1 MKRISTALLLWLFA
15 THALAQTAVEVSVV
29 DDTGAALSGLS
40 VYAFNNNTYSNKSGV
55 TNAAG
60 VATLTLNDGDFRFRV
75 DKSGTQYFSAASNH
89 CTVPAC
95 TTASVTLPRP
105 TEVIVTSSAGGV
117 EAGLPVYAF
126 NGSNYINKS
135 AVTNAAGVAS
145 FQLPIGSYRF
155 RIDKNGTQFFT
166 GASNHCEAPGCTAVS
181 YEVPESVTVNVVGD
195 HGAEAGLNVYAF
207 NGNNY
212 INKSAVTDSSGNAV
226 FTLAPGSYRFRIDKS
241 GTHYFTDNANH
252 CTTPGCNAVNFAMP
266 APVAVTVT
274 SSAGGAE
281 AGLTVY
287 AFNGN
292 NYVNKSAVTN
302 GDGVANFQLPLGN
315 YRFRIDKNGTQFF
328 TDVANHCAV
337 PGCSAVSY
345 EVPESVTVSV
355 TSSGGGVE
363 AGLNV
368 YAFKGNTYVNKS
380 AVTNASG
387 QASFTLLPGN
397 YRFRIDKNGTQF
409 FTDTVNHCTAP
420 GCNAVSYV
428 VPESVTVAV
437 SSTAGAPEA
446 GLTVYAFDG
455 ATYVNKSAVTN
466 ASGHATFTLLPGNYR
481 FRIDKAGAQ
490 HFTSATNHC
499 AVPGCTLI
507 AHQIPASLSAFV
519 LDSALGACIDAAGT
533 ANGWTLP
540 SQVTSLSCNSLG
552 ISNLFGL
559 ETFSNLSNLSLAN
572 NPITLL
578 NALQGLNN
586 LTSLNLSGTTQL
598 ECSALGNLE
607 SQLGTGVITH
617 PASCLGEGELVFSI
631 NNPGQPATNQ
641 FSFAVAST
649 PAGDLISSAITYNPL
664 TESYDGRVYLIDGT
678 SGAELME
685 IQNPSPSGYDH
696 FGWSVASTSS
706 GDIVVGA
713 WNDQVGGSNAGAV
726 YVFDGADGSLLHT
739 IMNPQPSA
747 SDRFGYA
754 LATGDDGS
762 VVVGAPQ
769 PEGGGAVYLF
779 DSEGDLQQTLSVAG
793 GDTNAEFGR
802 AVAVN
807 DSGEIIVGA
816 PKQDVSAETDSGAV
830 YVFAAAGSTPLLTI
844 INPDAAAFD
853 DYGSAVAVSGN
864 GDIIVSARFKDN
876 FAADDGSVF
885 VHDGFDGDLLWSVA
899 NPTADAQGLFASSL
913 AATPDGNVVVGAA
926 NDDSGTINSGRV
938 FVYNGSDGAL
948 IKIIDNPEPEENVN
962 FGQGLAV
969 TPNGQIAVGA
979 FGADGGFGKLYLF
992 ASVGE
997 GETLTP
1003 VNQLPIADAALQAC
1017 VLDQAAQSGWAT
1029 VSEVTALDCA
1039 NSDITDLAG
1048 LEALTDL
1055 ETLDLSGNTDI
1066 LCTALD
1072 ALELALPNT
1081 TITRPTTCSNGG
1093 TTPSQQVQNLHN
1105 AQGQR
1110 VVKTVNG
1117 DANTAI
1123 HFLYDQSGQVIAEID
1138 ASTGTTLREYIYVNG
1153 QQIAI
1158 VDDTGTQNE
1167 EAYFVHND
1175 HLGTPQKITDQTQ
1188 AIVWDATYEPFGE
1201 VEVATEEIEN
1211 NIRFPGQYADEETG
1225 LNYNY
1230 FRDYDPST
1238 GRYVESDPIGLSGGL
1253 NTYGY
1258 VSMNPASNTDYFGL
1272 NQMNRSKHAP
1282 GENGRKGPFGPA
1294 CGASG
1299 SDTRFWIPDGIWR
1312 NACIEHDRC
1321 YGTCGKSKQQCD
1333 LQLWRQ
1339 SGNTMYF
1346 IAVYGG
1352 GHAAY
1357 RQAQKEAKCNDC

>member
-1 MKRISTALLLWLFA
+1 VQGPGRI
-15 THALAQTAVEVSVV
+15 
-29 DDTGAALSGLS
+29 
-40 VYAFNNNTYSNKSGV
+40 
-55 TNAAG
+55 
-60 VATLTLNDGDFRFRV
+60 
-75 DKSGTQYFSAASNH
+75 
-89 CTVPAC
+89 
-95 TTASVTLPRP
+95 
-105 TEVIVTSSAGGV
+105 
-117 EAGLPVYAF
+117 
-126 NGSNYINKS
+126 
-135 AVTNAAGVAS
+135 
-145 FQLPIGSYRF
+145 
-155 RIDKNGTQFFT
+155 
-166 GASNHCEAPGCTAVS
+166 CEA
-181 YEVPESVTVNVVGD
+181 
-195 HGAEAGLNVYAF
+195 
-207 NGNNY
+207 
-212 INKSAVTDSSGNAV
+212 
-226 FTLAPGSYRFRIDKS
+226 
-241 GTHYFTDNANH
+241 
-252 CTTPGCNAVNFAMP
+252 
-266 APVAVTVT
+266 
-274 SSAGGAE
+274 
-281 AGLTVY
+281 
-287 AFNGN
+287 
-292 NYVNKSAVTN
+292 
-302 GDGVANFQLPLGN
+302 
-315 YRFRIDKNGTQFF
+315 
-328 TDVANHCAV
+328 
-337 PGCSAVSY
+337 
-345 EVPESVTVSV
+345 
-355 TSSGGGVE
+355 
-363 AGLNV
+363 
-368 YAFKGNTYVNKS
+368 
-380 AVTNASG
+380 
-387 QASFTLLPGN
+387 
-397 YRFRIDKNGTQF
+397 
-409 FTDTVNHCTAP
+409 
-420 GCNAVSYV
+420 
-428 VPESVTVAV
+428 
-437 SSTAGAPEA
+437 
-446 GLTVYAFDG
+446 
-455 ATYVNKSAVTN
+455 
-466 ASGHATFTLLPGNYR
+466 
-481 FRIDKAGAQ
+481 
-490 HFTSATNHC
+490 
-499 AVPGCTLI
+499 
-507 AHQIPASLSAFV
+507 
-519 LDSALGACIDAAGT
+519 
-533 ANGWTLP
+533 
-540 SQVTSLSCNSLG
+540 
-552 ISNLFGL
+552 
-559 ETFSNLSNLSLAN
+559 
-572 NPITLL
+572 
-578 NALQGLNN
+578 
-586 LTSLNLSGTTQL
+586 
-598 ECSALGNLE
+598 
-607 SQLGTGVITH
+607 QLGTGVITH
-617 PASCLGEGELVFSI
+617 PASCLGEGALVFSVT
-631 NNPGQPATNQ
+631 NPGQPATNQ

-649 PAGDLISSAITYNPL
+649 PAGDLISSAITYQPADRVL
-664 TESYDGRVYLIDGT
+664 RRPSVSDRWHQRRGAHRDSEPVAERLRSLRLDGGVHLIRAI
-678 SGAELME
+678 S
-685 IQNPSPSGYDH
+685 
-696 FGWSVASTSS
+696 WSVPGTIRWA
-706 GDIVVGA
+706 
-713 WNDQVGGSNAGAV
+713 GSNAGAV
-726 YVFDGADGSLLHT
+726 HVFDGADGSLLHT
-739 IMNPQPSA
+739 ILPTRSLRL